1 MRVFKHS
8 TILCWLFLFAISP
21 SVSAQSFYAI
31 DFIENKGQWDGDF
44 QFKAIHG
51 SSTIFFNK
59 KGYVVNKLE
68 EEGYRNLMHNNLSIF
83 SKITQADSIEIEGK
97 NAAQHLHQSAIK
109 SHSYE
114 VAFVGAN
121 QTVNFQPG
129 KVSPDLAN
137 YFLGGDPRKW
147 KTGVRSF
154 YDITREAI
162 YDGIDMR
169 FYSSSNGG
177 LKYDLIVSPQT
188 DPSIIQLKY
197 DGVDHVK
204 IKSGA
209 LLISTSVGEVKEL
222 EPYAYQIIDGR
233 RVEVKCSYTVSKN
246 IVGYKLGAY
255 NKNYQLVID
264 PTLEFSTYTGSKSN
278 NWGFS
283 AAPGPDGSLYAGG
296 IVFGSE
302 YPLSLGALQTTFK
315 GGTGQSFGQNS
326 SIGGVDIG
334 LTRFSND
341 GKQRIFSTYIG
352 GSGDEYPHSI
362 IVDGS
367 GNAVVQGRT
376 SSKDR
381 DFPYPVGASGTL
393 QLGPLGG
400 ASDIYVIKVS
410 ADGKVVMGSILI
422 GGSEMDGANTN
433 AQISVS
439 PSTLVYNYGDHS
451 RSEVI
456 LDKND
461 NVLIATSTQ
470 SDDFP
475 VFPAGNSRFGGVQ
488 DGVVIK
494 LTPNLSSVIFSRYLG
509 GSKDDAAFVLSI
521 NPVTNDIYVAGPT
534 VSADFPGDKTGVE
547 SPNFLGAVDGFIS
560 IIGPTGQL
568 KKTTFQGTAST
579 DFIYGIQFDK
589 FGNPYT
595 MGITLGKW
603 QKRNALY
610 GNENAKQFIA
620 KMDPGLTSFTYTT
633 AFGTS
638 AAKPNISPV
647 AFLVDRCENIYVS
660 GWGGKLNL
668 CDPGPYDA
676 QTVGPLGMDVT
687 PDAIQKYTDNKDFY
701 FIVIEKNA
709 DKLLYGSFWGQ
720 SGGEVDHVDGG
731 TSRFD
736 SRGAIYMS
744 ICANCFGNNACPRTG
759 TNPGDPITKN
769 MIITPGAVASSNAA
783 LPGGCNLAAVKIN
796 FSFDGVDNGI
806 KSAINGV
813 FDTSGCSPLTV
824 KFYDTIAMAK
834 TYIWNFGDGSKIDTT
849 SIPEIIHNY
858 NVAKD
863 SSFRIKLISID
874 ENRCITRDSSFM
886 QIKVG
891 INEVEMKAAA
901 VRVGDCSS
909 GTFTLQNLSVSKQGK
924 PFGAKSFVWI
934 YDDKTKPDTTA
945 QQSINHTF
953 SPGLHRVWLKL
964 IDVGFC
970 NQFDSIPLDI
980 YVFSTIKA
988 DFKLSKDTIC
998 IGEKV
1003 GITNNSVGGV
1013 SFLWSFSNGQT
1024 SNAYSPPDQTYS
1036 TTGVKSIKLVVR
1048 ENSPGCNIADS
1059 STKILVVLSAPDAR
1073 FDFSP
1078 KPSIE
1083 NTPFSFIN
1091 QSTGAIRYTW
1101 NFGDGATS
1109 TLVQPIHQY
1118 SKSFTFD
1125 VTLTA
1130 FNSFGCS
1137 TSFMLPV
1144 QPIVTELLEIP
1155 NAFTPNNDGKND
1167 IFLPKIFGIDD
1178 MNLKIYNRFGQLVF
1192 ESYNPSFGW
1201 DGKFQGLP
1209 QPMDVYA
1216 FTLIVK
1222 FADGRTESKK
1232 GSVTLIR

>member
-1 MRVFKHS
+1 MFKHS
-8 TILCWLFLFAISP
+8 TILCWFFLIAFSP
-21 SVSAQSFYAI
+21 VASAQTFYSI
-31 DFIENKGQWDGDF
+31 DFIENKGQWKGDF
-44 QFKAIHG
+44 EFKAIQG
-51 SSTIFFNK
+51 SSTVFFNK
-59 KGYVVNKLE
+59 KGYVVHKLE
-68 EEGYRNLMHNNLSIF
+68 EEAHRNLMHNNVSIF
-83 SKITQADSIEIEGK
+83 SKLTKADTIEVAGK
-97 NAAQHLHQSAIK
+97 RAMQEVYTSTIK
-109 SHSYE
+109 SHSYQ
-114 VAFVGAN
+114 VSFVGGS
-121 QTVNFQPG
+121 QETRYHLG
-129 KVSPDLAN
+129 KASPDVSN
-137 YFLGGDPRKW
+137 YFLGGDPSKW

-154 YDITREAI
+154 YDITRESI
-162 YDGIDMR
+162 YDGVDMR
-169 FYSSSNGG
+169 FYASSNGG
-177 LKYDLIVSPQT
+177 MKYDLMLSPQT

-197 DGVDHVK
+197 EGVDNLK

-209 LLISTSVGEVKEL
+209 LVISTSVGEVKEL
-222 EPYAYQIIDGR
+222 EPYAYQIIDGKR
-233 RVEVKCSYTVSKN
+233 IEVKCNYTLSKN

-255 NKNYQLVID
+255 NSNYQLIID

-302 YPLSLGALQTTFK
+302 YPLSLGALQTTFR
-315 GGTGQSFGQNS
+315 GGTGQTFGPNS

-334 LTRFSND
+334 LTRFSSD

-352 GSGDEYPHSI
+352 GNGDEYPHSI

-367 GNAVVQGRT
+367 GNAVIQGRT
-376 SSKDR
+376 TSKDR
-381 DFPYPVGASGTL
+381 DFPFPIGASGTL
-393 QLGPLGG
+393 KFGPLGG
-400 ASDIYVIKVS
+400 ASDIYVIKIS
-410 ADGKVVMGSILI
+410 ADGKTVIGSVLI
-422 GGSEMDGANTN
+422 GGTEMDGANTN

-461 NVLIATSTQ
+461 NILIATSTQ

-475 VFPAGNSRFGGVQ
+475 VFPVGSSRFGGVQ

-494 LTPNLSSVIFSRYLG
+494 LTANLSNVIFSRYLG

-521 NPVTNDIYVAGPT
+521 NPVTDDIYVAGPT
-534 VSADFPGDKTGVE
+534 VSADFPGDKNGVE

-560 IIGPTGQL
+560 IIGPTGVL
-568 KKTTFQGTAST
+568 KKTTFQGTPST

-589 FGNPYT
+589 SGNPYT
-595 MGITLGKW
+595 MGITLGRW
-603 QKRNALY
+603 QKFNATY

-620 KMDPGLTSFTYTT
+620 KMDPGLTRFLYTT

-638 AAKPNISPV
+638 SAKPNISPV
-647 AFLVDRCENIYVS
+647 AFLIDRCENIYVS
-660 GWGGKLNL
+660 GWGGKMNL

-676 QTVGPLGMDVT
+676 QTVGPLGMDIT

-709 DKLLYGSFWGQ
+709 NKLLYGSFWGQ

-744 ICANCFGNNACPRTG
+744 ICANCFGNNACPRNG
-759 TNPGDPITKN
+759 SNPGDPITKN

-783 LPGGCNLAAVKIN
+783 LPSGCNLAAVKIN

-824 KFYDTIAMAK
+824 NFYDTIAMAK
-834 TYIWNFGDGSKIDTT
+834 TYIWDFGDGSKVDTT
-849 SIPEIIHNY
+849 AVPEISHSY
-858 NVAKD
+858 NVLRD
-863 SSFRIKLISID
+863 TSFRVKLISID

-891 INEVEMKAAA
+891 INEVQMNAAA
-901 VRVGDCSS
+901 VRVGDCTS

-924 PFGAKSFVWI
+924 PFAAKSFVWI
-934 YDDKTKPDTTA
+934 YDDKTKPDTTNL
-945 QQSINHTF
+945 QSVNHTF
-953 SPGLHRVWLKL
+953 TPGLHRVWLKL

-970 NQFDSIPLDI
+970 NQYDSIPLDI

-988 DFKLSKDTIC
+988 AFKLSKDTIC
-998 IGEKV
+998 VGEKIS
-1003 GITNNSVGGV
+1003 ITNNSVGGTN
-1013 SFLWSFSNGQT
+1013 FSWDFNNGQT
-1024 SNAYSPPDQTYS
+1024 SNVYSPIDQTYS
-1036 TTGVKSIKLVVR
+1036 TAGFKTIKLVVS
-1048 ENSPGCNIADS
+1048 ENSPGCNISDNI
-1059 STKILVVLSAPDAR
+1059 TKTLLVLSAPDAR

-1091 QSTGAIRYTW
+1091 QSTGASRYSW
-1101 NFGDGATS
+1101 NFGDGVTS
-1109 TLVQPIHQY
+1109 TLTQPIHQY

-1125 VTLTA
+1125 VLLTA
-1130 FNSFGCS
+1130 YNSFGCS
-1137 TSFMLPV
+1137 AVYTLPV
-1144 QPIVTELLEIP
+1144 SPIVTELLEIP
-1155 NAFTPNNDGKND
+1155 NAFTPNDDGKND
-1167 IFLPKIFGIDD
+1167 VFLPKIFGIDD

-1201 DGKFQGLP
+1201 DGKFQGAP
-1209 QPMDVYA
+1209 QPIDVYA
-1216 FTLIVK
+1216 YTLIVK
-1222 FADGRTESKK
+1222 FADGRTESRK

>member
-1 MRVFKHS
+1 MFKHS
-8 TILCWLFLFAISP
+8 TILCWFFLIAFSP
-21 SVSAQSFYAI
+21 VASAQTFYSI
-31 DFIENKGQWDGDF
+31 DFIENKGQWKGDF
-44 QFKAIHG
+44 EFKAIQG
-51 SSTIFFNK
+51 SSTVFFNK
-59 KGYVVNKLE
+59 EGYVVHKLE
-68 EEGYRNLMHNNLSIF
+68 EEAHRNLMHNNVSIF
-83 SKITQADSIEIEGK
+83 SKLTKADTIEVAGK
-97 NAAQHLHQSAIK
+97 RAMQEVYTSTIK
-109 SHSYE
+109 SHSYQ
-114 VAFVGAN
+114 VSFVGGS
-121 QTVNFQPG
+121 QETRYHLG
-129 KVSPDLAN
+129 KASPDVSN
-137 YFLGGDPRKW
+137 YFLGGDPSKW
-147 KTGVRSF
+147 KTAVRSF
-154 YDITREAI
+154 YDITRESI
-162 YDGIDMR
+162 YDGVDMR
-169 FYSSSNGG
+169 FYASSNGG
-177 LKYDLIVSPQT
+177 MKYDLMLSPQT

-197 DGVDHVK
+197 EGVDNLK

-209 LLISTSVGEVKEL
+209 LVISTSVGEVKEL
-222 EPYAYQIIDGR
+222 EPYAYQIIDGKR
-233 RVEVKCSYTVSKN
+233 IEVKCNYTLSKN

-255 NKNYQLVID
+255 NSNYQLIID

-302 YPLSLGALQTTFK
+302 YPLSLGALQTTFR
-315 GGTGQSFGQNS
+315 GGTGQTFGPNS

-334 LTRFSND
+334 LTRFSSD

-352 GSGDEYPHSI
+352 GNGDEYPHSI

-367 GNAVVQGRT
+367 GNAVIQGRT
-376 SSKDR
+376 TSKDR
-381 DFPYPVGASGTL
+381 DFPFPIGASGTL
-393 QLGPLGG
+393 KFGPLGG
-400 ASDIYVIKVS
+400 ASDIYVIKIS
-410 ADGKVVMGSILI
+410 ADGKTVIGSVLI
-422 GGSEMDGANTN
+422 GGTEMDGANTN

-461 NVLIATSTQ
+461 NILIATSTQ

-475 VFPAGNSRFGGVQ
+475 VFPVGSSRFGGVQ

-494 LTPNLSSVIFSRYLG
+494 LTANLSNVIFSRYLG

-521 NPVTNDIYVAGPT
+521 NPVTDDIYVAGPT
-534 VSADFPGDKTGVE
+534 VSADFPGDKNGVE

-560 IIGPTGQL
+560 IIGPTGVL
-568 KKTTFQGTAST
+568 KKTTFQGTPST

-589 FGNPYT
+589 SGNPYT
-595 MGITLGKW
+595 MGITLGRW
-603 QKRNALY
+603 QKFNATY

-620 KMDPGLTSFTYTT
+620 KMDPGLTRFLYTT

-638 AAKPNISPV
+638 SAKPNISPV

-660 GWGGKLNL
+660 GWGGKMNL

-676 QTVGPLGMDVT
+676 QTVGPLGMDIT

-709 DKLLYGSFWGQ
+709 NKLLYGSFWGQ

-744 ICANCFGNNACPRTG
+744 ICANCFGNNACPRNG
-759 TNPGDPITKN
+759 SNPGDPITKN

-783 LPGGCNLAAVKIN
+783 LPSGCNLAAVKIN

-824 KFYDTIAMAK
+824 NFYDTIAMAK
-834 TYIWNFGDGSKIDTT
+834 TYIWDFGDGSKVDTT
-849 SIPEIIHNY
+849 AVPEISHSY
-858 NVAKD
+858 NVLRD
-863 SSFRIKLISID
+863 TSFRVKLISID

-891 INEVEMKAAA
+891 INEVQMNAAA
-901 VRVGDCSS
+901 VRVGDCTS

-924 PFGAKSFVWI
+924 PFAAKSFVWI
-934 YDDKTKPDTTA
+934 YDDKTKPDTTNL
-945 QQSINHTF
+945 QSVNHTF
-953 SPGLHRVWLKL
+953 TPGLHRVWLKL

-970 NQFDSIPLDI
+970 NQYDSIPLDI

-988 DFKLSKDTIC
+988 AFKLSKDTIC
-998 IGEKV
+998 VGEKIS
-1003 GITNNSVGGV
+1003 ITNNSVGGTN
-1013 SFLWSFSNGQT
+1013 FSWDFNNGQT
-1024 SNAYSPPDQTYS
+1024 SNVYSPIDQTYS
-1036 TTGVKSIKLVVR
+1036 TAGVKTIKLVVS
-1048 ENSPGCNIADS
+1048 ENSPGCNISDNI
-1059 STKILVVLSAPDAR
+1059 TKTLVVLSAPDAR

-1091 QSTGAIRYTW
+1091 QSTGASRYSW
-1101 NFGDGATS
+1101 NFGDGVTS
-1109 TLVQPIHQY
+1109 TLTQPIHQY

-1125 VTLTA
+1125 VSLTA
-1130 FNSFGCS
+1130 YNSFGCS
-1137 TSFMLPV
+1137 AVYTLPV
-1144 QPIVTELLEIP
+1144 SPIVTELLEIP
-1155 NAFTPNNDGKND
+1155 NAFTPNDDGKND
-1167 IFLPKIFGIDD
+1167 VFLPKIFGIDD

-1201 DGKFQGLP
+1201 DGKFQGAP
-1209 QPMDVYA
+1209 QPIDVYA
-1216 FTLIVK
+1216 YTLIVK
-1222 FADGRTESKK
+1222 FADGRTESRK

>member
-1 MRVFKHS
+1 MFKHS
-8 TILCWLFLFAISP
+8 TILCWFFLIAFSP
-21 SVSAQSFYAI
+21 VASAQTFYSI
-31 DFIENKGQWDGDF
+31 DFIENKGQWKGDF
-44 QFKAIHG
+44 EFKAIQG
-51 SSTIFFNK
+51 SSTVFFNK
-59 KGYVVNKLE
+59 KGYVVHKLE
-68 EEGYRNLMHNNLSIF
+68 EEAHRNLMHNNVSIF
-83 SKITQADSIEIEGK
+83 SKLTKADTIEVAGK
-97 NAAQHLHQSAIK
+97 RAMQEVYTSTIK
-109 SHSYE
+109 SHSYQ
-114 VAFVGAN
+114 VSFVGGS
-121 QTVNFQPG
+121 QETRYHLG
-129 KVSPDLAN
+129 KASPDVSN
-137 YFLGGDPRKW
+137 YFLGGDPSKW

-154 YDITREAI
+154 YDITRESI
-162 YDGIDMR
+162 YDGVDMR
-169 FYSSSNGG
+169 FYASSNGG
-177 LKYDLIVSPQT
+177 MKYDLMLSPQT

-197 DGVDHVK
+197 EGVDNLK

-209 LLISTSVGEVKEL
+209 LVISTSVGEVKEL
-222 EPYAYQIIDGR
+222 EPYAYQIIDGKR
-233 RVEVKCSYTVSKN
+233 IEVKCNYTLSKN

-255 NKNYQLVID
+255 NSNYQLIID

-302 YPLSLGALQTTFK
+302 YPLSLGALQTTFR
-315 GGTGQSFGQNS
+315 GGTGQTFGPNS

-334 LTRFSND
+334 LTRFSSD

-352 GSGDEYPHSI
+352 GNGDEYPHSI

-367 GNAVVQGRT
+367 GNAVIQGRT
-376 SSKDR
+376 TSKDR
-381 DFPYPVGASGTL
+381 DFPFPIGASGTL
-393 QLGPLGG
+393 KFGPLGG
-400 ASDIYVIKVS
+400 ASDIYVIKIS
-410 ADGKVVMGSILI
+410 ADGKTVIGSVLI
-422 GGSEMDGANTN
+422 GGTEMDGANTN

-461 NVLIATSTQ
+461 NILIATSTQ

-475 VFPAGNSRFGGVQ
+475 VFPVGSSRFGGVQ

-494 LTPNLSSVIFSRYLG
+494 LTANLSNVIFSRYLG

-521 NPVTNDIYVAGPT
+521 NPVTDDIYVAGPT
-534 VSADFPGDKTGVE
+534 VSADFPGDKNGVE

-560 IIGPTGQL
+560 IIGPTGVL
-568 KKTTFQGTAST
+568 KKTTFQGTPST

-589 FGNPYT
+589 SGFPYT
-595 MGITLGKW
+595 MGITLGRW
-603 QKRNALY
+603 QKFNATY

-620 KMDPGLTSFTYTT
+620 KMDPGLTRFLYTT

-638 AAKPNISPV
+638 SAKPNISPV

-660 GWGGKLNL
+660 GWGGKMNL

-676 QTVGPLGMDVT
+676 QTVGPLGMDIT

-709 DKLLYGSFWGQ
+709 NKLLYGSFWGQ

-744 ICANCFGNNACPRTG
+744 ICANCFGNNACPRNG
-759 TNPGDPITKN
+759 SNPGDPITKN

-783 LPGGCNLAAVKIN
+783 LPSGCNLAAVKIN

-824 KFYDTIAMAK
+824 NFYDTIAMAK
-834 TYIWNFGDGSKIDTT
+834 TYIWDFGDGSKVDTT
-849 SIPEIIHNY
+849 AVPEISHSY
-858 NVAKD
+858 NVLRD
-863 SSFRIKLISID
+863 TSFRVKLISID

-891 INEVEMKAAA
+891 INEVQMNAAA
-901 VRVGDCSS
+901 VRVGDCTS

-924 PFGAKSFVWI
+924 PFAAKSFIWI
-934 YDDKTKPDTTA
+934 YDDKTKPDTTNL
-945 QQSINHTF
+945 QSVNHTF
-953 SPGLHRVWLKL
+953 TPGLHRVWLKL

-970 NQFDSIPLDI
+970 NQYDSIPLDI

-988 DFKLSKDTIC
+988 AFKLSKDTIC
-998 IGEKV
+998 VGEKIS
-1003 GITNNSVGGV
+1003 ITNNSVGGTN
-1013 SFLWSFSNGQT
+1013 FSWDFNNGQT
-1024 SNAYSPPDQTYS
+1024 SNVYSPIDQTYS
-1036 TTGVKSIKLVVR
+1036 TAGVKTIKLVVS
-1048 ENSPGCNIADS
+1048 ENSPGCNISDNI
-1059 STKILVVLSAPDAR
+1059 TKTLVVLSAPDAR

-1091 QSTGAIRYTW
+1091 QSTGASRYSW
-1101 NFGDGATS
+1101 NFGDGVTS
-1109 TLVQPIHQY
+1109 TLTQPIHQY
-1118 SKSFTFD
+1118 SKSYTFD
-1125 VTLTA
+1125 VSLTA
-1130 FNSFGCS
+1130 YNSFGCS
-1137 TSFMLPV
+1137 AVYTLPV
-1144 QPIVTELLEIP
+1144 SPIVTELLEIP
-1155 NAFTPNNDGKND
+1155 NAFTPNDDGKND
-1167 IFLPKIFGIDD
+1167 VFLPKIFGIDD

-1201 DGKFQGLP
+1201 DGKFQGAP
-1209 QPMDVYA
+1209 QPIDVYA
-1216 FTLIVK
+1216 YTLIVK
-1222 FADGRTESKK
+1222 FADGRTESRK

>member
-1 MRVFKHS
+1 MFKHS
-8 TILCWLFLFAISP
+8 TILCWFFLIAFSP
-21 SVSAQSFYAI
+21 VASAQTFYSI
-31 DFIENKGQWDGDF
+31 DFIENKGQWKGDF
-44 QFKAIHG
+44 EFKAIQG
-51 SSTIFFNK
+51 SSTVFFNK
-59 KGYVVNKLE
+59 KGYVVHKLE
-68 EEGYRNLMHNNLSIF
+68 EEAHRNLMHNNVSIF
-83 SKITQADSIEIEGK
+83 SKLTKADTIEVAGK
-97 NAAQHLHQSAIK
+97 RAMQEVYTSTIK
-109 SHSYE
+109 SHSYQ
-114 VAFVGAN
+114 VSFVGGS
-121 QTVNFQPG
+121 QETRYHLG
-129 KVSPDLAN
+129 KASPDVSN
-137 YFLGGDPRKW
+137 YFLGGDPSKW

-154 YDITREAI
+154 YDITRESI
-162 YDGIDMR
+162 YDGVDMR
-169 FYSSSNGG
+169 FYASSNGG
-177 LKYDLIVSPQT
+177 MKYDLMLSPQT

-197 DGVDHVK
+197 EGVDNLK

-209 LLISTSVGEVKEL
+209 LVISTSVGEVKEL
-222 EPYAYQIIDGR
+222 EPYAYQIIDGKR
-233 RVEVKCSYTVSKN
+233 IEVKCNYTLSKN

-255 NKNYQLVID
+255 NSNYQLIID

-302 YPLSLGALQTTFK
+302 YPLSLGALQTTFR
-315 GGTGQSFGQNS
+315 GGTGQTFGPNS

-334 LTRFSND
+334 LTRFSSD

-352 GSGDEYPHSI
+352 GNGDEYPHSI

-367 GNAVVQGRT
+367 GNAVIQGRT
-376 SSKDR
+376 TSKDR
-381 DFPYPVGASGTL
+381 DFPFPIGASGTL
-393 QLGPLGG
+393 KFGPLGG
-400 ASDIYVIKVS
+400 ASDIYVIKIS
-410 ADGKVVMGSILI
+410 ADGKTVIGSVLI
-422 GGSEMDGANTN
+422 GGTEMDGANTN

-461 NVLIATSTQ
+461 NILIATSTQ

-475 VFPAGNSRFGGVQ
+475 VFPVGSSRFGGVQ

-494 LTPNLSSVIFSRYLG
+494 LTANLSNVIFSRYLG

-521 NPVTNDIYVAGPT
+521 NPVTDDIYVAGPT
-534 VSADFPGDKTGVE
+534 VSADFPGDKNGVE

-560 IIGPTGQL
+560 IIGPTGVL
-568 KKTTFQGTAST
+568 KKTTFQGTPST

-589 FGNPYT
+589 SGNPYT
-595 MGITLGKW
+595 MGITLGRW
-603 QKRNALY
+603 QKFNATY

-620 KMDPGLTSFTYTT
+620 KMDPGLTRFLYTT

-638 AAKPNISPV
+638 SAKPNISPV
-647 AFLVDRCENIYVS
+647 AFLIDRCENIYVS
-660 GWGGKLNL
+660 GWGGKMNL

-676 QTVGPLGMDVT
+676 QTVGPLGMDIT

-709 DKLLYGSFWGQ
+709 NKLLYGSFWGQ

-744 ICANCFGNNACPRTG
+744 ICANCFGNNACPRNG
-759 TNPGDPITKN
+759 SNPGDPITKN

-783 LPGGCNLAAVKIN
+783 LPSGCNLAAVKIN

-824 KFYDTIAMAK
+824 NFYDTIAMAK
-834 TYIWNFGDGSKIDTT
+834 TYIWDFGDGSKVDTT
-849 SIPEIIHNY
+849 AVPEISHSY
-858 NVAKD
+858 NVLRD
-863 SSFRIKLISID
+863 TSFRVKLISID

-891 INEVEMKAAA
+891 INEVQMNAAA
-901 VRVGDCSS
+901 VRVGDCTS

-924 PFGAKSFVWI
+924 PFAAKSFVWI
-934 YDDKTKPDTTA
+934 YDDKTKPDTTNL
-945 QQSINHTF
+945 QSVNHTF
-953 SPGLHRVWLKL
+953 TPGLHRVWLKL

-970 NQFDSIPLDI
+970 NQYDSIPLDI

-988 DFKLSKDTIC
+988 AFKLSKDTIC
-998 IGEKV
+998 VGEKIS
-1003 GITNNSVGGV
+1003 ITNNSVGGTN
-1013 SFLWSFSNGQT
+1013 FSWDFNNGQT
-1024 SNAYSPPDQTYS
+1024 SNVYSPIDQTYS
-1036 TTGVKSIKLVVR
+1036 TAGVKTIKLVVS
-1048 ENSPGCNIADS
+1048 ENSPGCNISDNI
-1059 STKILVVLSAPDAR
+1059 TKTLVVLSAPDAR

-1091 QSTGAIRYTW
+1091 QSTGASRYSW
-1101 NFGDGATS
+1101 NFGDGVTS
-1109 TLVQPIHQY
+1109 TLTQPIHQY

-1125 VTLTA
+1125 VSLTA
-1130 FNSFGCS
+1130 YNSFGCS
-1137 TSFMLPV
+1137 AVYTLPV
-1144 QPIVTELLEIP
+1144 SPIVTELLEIP
-1155 NAFTPNNDGKND
+1155 NAFTPNDDGKND
-1167 IFLPKIFGIDD
+1167 VFLPKIFGIDD

-1201 DGKFQGLP
+1201 DGKFQGAP
-1209 QPMDVYA
+1209 QPIDVYA
-1216 FTLIVK
+1216 YTLIVK
-1222 FADGRTESKK
+1222 FADGRTESRK

>member
-8 TILCWLFLFAISP
+8 TILCWFFLFAISP
-21 SVSAQSFYAI
+21 FVSAQSFYSI
-31 DFIENKGQWDGDF
+31 DFIENKGQWKGDF

-51 SSTIFFNK
+51 SSTVFFNN
-59 KGYVVNKLE
+59 KGYVVHKLKE
-68 EEGYRNLMHNNLSIF
+68 EVHNLLHNNVSIF
-83 SKITQADSIEIEGK
+83 SKLTKADSIEIANK
-97 NAAQHLHQSAIK
+97 DADQNTNPSTIK
-109 SHSYE
+109 SHSYQ
-114 VAFVGAN
+114 VAFVGGS
-121 QTVNFQPG
+121 QVTRYQMG
-129 KVSPDLAN
+129 KASPDVSN
-137 YFLGGDPRKW
+137 YFLGGDPSKW

-154 YDITREAI
+154 YDITRESV
-162 YDGIDMR
+162 YEGVDMR

-177 LKYDLIVSPQT
+177 MKYDLILSPLT

-197 DGVDHVK
+197 EGVDNIK

-209 LLISTSVGEVKEL
+209 LVISTSVGEVKEL
-222 EPYAYQIIDGR
+222 EPYAYQIIDGKR
-233 RVEVKCSYTVSKN
+233 IEVKCSYTLSKN

-255 NKNYQLVID
+255 NINYQLVID

-302 YPLSLGALQTTFK
+302 YPLSLGALQTTFR
-315 GGTGQSFGQNS
+315 GGTGQSFGPNS

-334 LTRFSND
+334 LTRFSSD

-352 GSGDEYPHSI
+352 GNGDEYPHSI

-367 GNAVVQGRT
+367 GNAVIQGRT
-376 SSKDR
+376 TSKDR
-381 DFPYPVGASGTL
+381 DFPFPIGASGTL
-393 QLGPLGG
+393 KLGPLGG

-410 ADGKVVMGSILI
+410 ADGKTVIGSILI
-422 GGSEMDGANTN
+422 GGTEMDGANTN

-475 VFPAGNSRFGGVQ
+475 VFPFGTSRFGGVQ

-494 LTPNLSSVIFSRYLG
+494 LTPNLSNVIFSRYLG
-509 GSKDDAAFVLSI
+509 GSKADAAFVLSI
-521 NPVTNDIYVAGPT
+521 NPVTDDIYVAGPT
-534 VSADFPGDKTGVE
+534 VSADFPGDKNDVE
-547 SPNFLGAVDGFIS
+547 SPNFLGVVDGFIS
-560 IIGPTGQL
+560 IIGTTGIL

-589 FGNPYT
+589 SGNPYT

-603 QKRNALY
+603 QKFNAAY

-620 KMDPGLTSFTYTT
+620 KMDQGLTKFIYTT

-638 AAKPNISPV
+638 SAKPNISPV

-660 GWGGKLNL
+660 GWGGKMNL
-668 CDPGPYDA
+668 CDPGPYDT
-676 QTVGPLGMDVT
+676 QTVGPLGMDT
-687 PDAIQKYTDNKDFY
+687 TRDAIQKYTDNKDFY

-709 DKLLYGSFWGQ
+709 SKLLYGSFWGQ
-720 SGGEVDHVDGG
+720 SGGNGDHVDGG

-744 ICANCFGNNACPRTG
+744 ICANCFGNNACPRKG
-759 TNPGDPITKN
+759 NNPGDPITRN
-769 MIITPGAVASSNAA
+769 MIITPGVVASSNAA

-813 FDTSGCSPLTV
+813 FDTSGCSPLV
-824 KFYDTIAMAK
+824 VNFYDTIAMAK
-834 TYIWNFGDGSKIDTT
+834 TYIWDFGDGSKVDTT
-849 SIPEIIHNY
+849 TVPEIKHSY
-858 NVAKD
+858 NALKD
-863 SSFRIKLISID
+863 TTFRVKLISVD

-891 INEVEMKAAA
+891 INEVLMNAAA
-901 VRVGDCSS
+901 VRVGDCTS
-909 GTFTLQNLSVSKQGK
+909 GTFTLQNLSESKQGR
-924 PFGAKSFVWI
+924 PFAAKSFVWT
-934 YDDKTKPDTTA
+934 YDDKSKPDTTNL
-945 QQSINHTF
+945 QSVNHTF
-953 SPGLHRVWLKL
+953 TPGLHRVWLKL
-964 IDVGFC
+964 IDIGFC
-970 NQFDSIPLDI
+970 NQYDSIPLDI

-988 DFKLSKDTIC
+988 AFKLSKDTIC
-998 IGEKV
+998 VGEK
-1003 GITNNSVGGV
+1003 ISINNNSVGGV
-1013 SFLWSFSNGQT
+1013 SFSWDFNNGQT
-1024 SNAYSPPDQTYS
+1024 SNVYSPLNQTFT
-1036 TTGVKSIKLVVR
+1036 TTGVKTIKLVVT
-1048 ENSPGCNIADS
+1048 ENSPGCNISDNTAK
-1059 STKILVVLSAPDAR
+1059 TLVVLSAPDAK

-1083 NTPFSFIN
+1083 NTPFSFMN
-1091 QSTGAIRYTW
+1091 QSTGATRYMW
-1101 NFGDGATS
+1101 NFGDGVTS
-1109 TLVQPIHQY
+1109 TLTQPIHQY

-1125 VTLTA
+1125 VSLTA
-1130 FNSFGCS
+1130 YNSFGCS
-1137 TSFMLPV
+1137 AIYKLPV
-1144 QPIVTELLEIP
+1144 SPIVTELLEIP
-1155 NAFTPNNDGKND
+1155 NAFTPNDDGKND

-1201 DGKFQGLP
+1201 DGKFQGAP
-1209 QPMDVYA
+1209 QPIDVYA
-1216 FTLIVK
+1216 YTLIVK
-1222 FADGRTESKK
+1222 FADGRTESRK

>member
-1 MRVFKHS
+1 MFKHS
-8 TILCWLFLFAISP
+8 TILCCFFLIAFSP
-21 SVSAQSFYAI
+21 VASAQTFYSI
-31 DFIENKGQWDGDF
+31 DFIENKGQWKGDF
-44 QFKAIHG
+44 EFKAIQG
-51 SSTIFFNK
+51 SSTVFFNK
-59 KGYVVNKLE
+59 KGYVVHKLE
-68 EEGYRNLMHNNLSIF
+68 EEAYRNLMHNNVSIF
-83 SKITQADSIEIEGK
+83 SKLTKADTIEVAGK
-97 NAAQHLHQSAIK
+97 RAMQEVYTSTIK
-109 SHSYE
+109 SHSYQ
-114 VAFVGAN
+114 VSFVGGS
-121 QTVNFQPG
+121 QETRYHLG
-129 KVSPDLAN
+129 KASPDVSN
-137 YFLGGDPRKW
+137 YFLGGDPSKW
-147 KTGVRSF
+147 KTAVRSF
-154 YDITREAI
+154 YDITRESI
-162 YDGIDMR
+162 YDGVDMR
-169 FYSSSNGG
+169 FYASSNGG
-177 LKYDLIVSPQT
+177 MKYDLILSPQT

-197 DGVDHVK
+197 EGVDNLK

-209 LLISTSVGEVKEL
+209 LVISTSVGEVKEL
-222 EPYAYQIIDGR
+222 EPYAYQIIDGKR
-233 RVEVKCSYTVSKN
+233 IEVKCNYTLAKN

-255 NKNYQLVID
+255 NSNYQLIID

-302 YPLSLGALQTTFK
+302 YPLSLGALQTTFR
-315 GGTGQSFGQNS
+315 GGTGQTFGPNS

-334 LTRFSND
+334 LTRFSSD

-352 GSGDEYPHSI
+352 GNGDEYPHSI

-367 GNAVVQGRT
+367 GNAVIQGRT
-376 SSKDR
+376 TSKDR
-381 DFPYPVGASGTL
+381 DFPFPIGASGTL
-393 QLGPLGG
+393 KFGPLGG
-400 ASDIYVIKVS
+400 ASDIYVIKIS
-410 ADGKVVMGSILI
+410 ADGKTVIGSVLI
-422 GGSEMDGANTN
+422 GGTEMDGANTN

-461 NVLIATSTQ
+461 NILIATSTQ

-475 VFPAGNSRFGGVQ
+475 VFPVGSSRFGGVQ

-494 LTPNLSSVIFSRYLG
+494 LTANLSNVIFSRYLG

-521 NPVTNDIYVAGPT
+521 NPVTDDIYVAGPT
-534 VSADFPGDKTGVE
+534 VSADFPGDKNGVE

-560 IIGPTGQL
+560 IIGPTGVL
-568 KKTTFQGTAST
+568 KKTTFQGTPST

-589 FGNPYT
+589 SGNPYT
-595 MGITLGKW
+595 MGITLGRW
-603 QKRNALY
+603 QKFNATY

-620 KMDPGLTSFTYTT
+620 KMDPGLTRFLYTT

-638 AAKPNISPV
+638 SAKPNISPV

-660 GWGGKLNL
+660 GWGGKMNL

-676 QTVGPLGMDVT
+676 QTVGPLGMDIT

-709 DKLLYGSFWGQ
+709 NKLLYGSFWGQ

-744 ICANCFGNNACPRTG
+744 ICANCFGNNACPRNG
-759 TNPGDPITKN
+759 SNPGDPITKN

-783 LPGGCNLAAVKIN
+783 LPSGCNLAAVKIN

-824 KFYDTIAMAK
+824 NFYDTIAMAK
-834 TYIWNFGDGSKIDTT
+834 TYIWDFGDGSKVDTT
-849 SIPEIIHNY
+849 AVPEISHSY
-858 NVAKD
+858 NVLRD
-863 SSFRIKLISID
+863 TSFRVKLISID

-891 INEVEMKAAA
+891 INEVQMNAAA
-901 VRVGDCSS
+901 VRVGDCTS

-924 PFGAKSFVWI
+924 PFAAKSFIWI
-934 YDDKTKPDTTA
+934 YDDKTKPDTTNL
-945 QQSINHTF
+945 QSVNHTF
-953 SPGLHRVWLKL
+953 IPGLHRVWLKL

-970 NQFDSIPLDI
+970 NQYDSIPLDI

-988 DFKLSKDTIC
+988 AFKLSKDTIC
-998 IGEKV
+998 VGEKIS
-1003 GITNNSVGGV
+1003 ITNNSVGGTN
-1013 SFLWSFSNGQT
+1013 FSWDFNNGQT
-1024 SNAYSPPDQTYS
+1024 SNVYSPIDQTYS
-1036 TTGVKSIKLVVR
+1036 TAGVKTIKLVVS
-1048 ENSPGCNIADS
+1048 ENSPGCNISDNI
-1059 STKILVVLSAPDAR
+1059 TKTLVVLSAPDAR

-1091 QSTGAIRYTW
+1091 QSTGASRYSW
-1101 NFGDGATS
+1101 NFGDGVTS
-1109 TLVQPIHQY
+1109 TLTQPIHQY

-1125 VTLTA
+1125 VLLTA
-1130 FNSFGCS
+1130 YNSFGCS
-1137 TSFMLPV
+1137 AVYTLPV
-1144 QPIVTELLEIP
+1144 SPIVTELLEIP
-1155 NAFTPNNDGKND
+1155 NAFTPNDDGKND
-1167 IFLPKIFGIDD
+1167 VFLPKIFGIDD

-1201 DGKFQGLP
+1201 DGKFQGAP
-1209 QPMDVYA
+1209 QPIDVYA
-1216 FTLIVK
+1216 YTLIVK
-1222 FADGRTESKK
+1222 FADGRTESRK

>member
-1 MRVFKHS
+1 MFKHS
-8 TILCWLFLFAISP
+8 TILCWFFLIAFSP
-21 SVSAQSFYAI
+21 VASAQTFYSI
-31 DFIENKGQWDGDF
+31 DFIENKGQWKGDF
-44 QFKAIHG
+44 EFKAIQG
-51 SSTIFFNK
+51 SSTVFFNK
-59 KGYVVNKLE
+59 KGYVVHKLE
-68 EEGYRNLMHNNLSIF
+68 EEAHRNLMHNNVSIF
-83 SKITQADSIEIEGK
+83 SKLTKADTIEVAGK
-97 NAAQHLHQSAIK
+97 RAMQEVYTSTIK
-109 SHSYE
+109 SHSYQ
-114 VAFVGAN
+114 VSFVGGS
-121 QTVNFQPG
+121 QETRYHLG
-129 KVSPDLAN
+129 KASPDVSN
-137 YFLGGDPRKW
+137 YFLGGDPSKW

-154 YDITREAI
+154 YDITRESI
-162 YDGIDMR
+162 YDGVDMR
-169 FYSSSNGG
+169 FYASSNGG
-177 LKYDLIVSPQT
+177 MKYDLILSPQT

-197 DGVDHVK
+197 EGVDNLK

-209 LLISTSVGEVKEL
+209 LVISTSVGEVKEL
-222 EPYAYQIIDGR
+222 EPYAYQIIDGKR
-233 RVEVKCSYTVSKN
+233 IEVKCNYTLSKN

-255 NKNYQLVID
+255 NSNYQLIID

-302 YPLSLGALQTTFK
+302 YPLSLGALQTTFR
-315 GGTGQSFGQNS
+315 GGTGQTFGPNS

-334 LTRFSND
+334 LTRFSSD

-352 GSGDEYPHSI
+352 GNGDEYPHSI

-367 GNAVVQGRT
+367 GNAVIQGRT
-376 SSKDR
+376 TSKDR
-381 DFPYPVGASGTL
+381 DFPFPIGASGTL
-393 QLGPLGG
+393 KFGPLGG
-400 ASDIYVIKVS
+400 ASDIYVIKIS
-410 ADGKVVMGSILI
+410 ADGKTVIGSVLI
-422 GGSEMDGANTN
+422 GGTEMDGANTN

-461 NVLIATSTQ
+461 NILIATSTQ

-475 VFPAGNSRFGGVQ
+475 VFPVGSSRFGGVQ

-494 LTPNLSSVIFSRYLG
+494 LTANLSNVIFSRYLG

-521 NPVTNDIYVAGPT
+521 NPVTDDIYVAGPT
-534 VSADFPGDKTGVE
+534 VSADFPGDKNGVE

-560 IIGPTGQL
+560 IIGPTGVL
-568 KKTTFQGTAST
+568 KKTTFQGTPST

-589 FGNPYT
+589 SGNPYT
-595 MGITLGKW
+595 MGITLGRW
-603 QKRNALY
+603 QKFNATY

-620 KMDPGLTSFTYTT
+620 KMDPGLTRFLYTT

-638 AAKPNISPV
+638 SAKPNISPV
-647 AFLVDRCENIYVS
+647 AFLIDRCENIYVS
-660 GWGGKLNL
+660 GWGGKMNL

-676 QTVGPLGMDVT
+676 QTVGPLGMDIT

-709 DKLLYGSFWGQ
+709 NKLLYGSFWGQ

-744 ICANCFGNNACPRTG
+744 ICANCFGNNACPRNG
-759 TNPGDPITKN
+759 SNPGDPITKN

-783 LPGGCNLAAVKIN
+783 LPSGCNLAAVKIN

-824 KFYDTIAMAK
+824 NFYDTIAMAK
-834 TYIWNFGDGSKIDTT
+834 TYIWDFGDGSKVDTT
-849 SIPEIIHNY
+849 AVPEISHSY
-858 NVAKD
+858 NVLRD
-863 SSFRIKLISID
+863 TSFRVKLISID

-891 INEVEMKAAA
+891 INEVQMNAAA
-901 VRVGDCSS
+901 VRVGDCTS

-924 PFGAKSFVWI
+924 PFAAKSFVWI
-934 YDDKTKPDTTA
+934 YDDKTKPDTTNL
-945 QQSINHTF
+945 QSVNHTF
-953 SPGLHRVWLKL
+953 TPGLHRVWLKL

-970 NQFDSIPLDI
+970 NQYDSIPLDI

-988 DFKLSKDTIC
+988 AFKLSKDTIC
-998 IGEKV
+998 VGEKIS
-1003 GITNNSVGGV
+1003 ITNNSVGGTN
-1013 SFLWSFSNGQT
+1013 FSWDFNNGQT
-1024 SNAYSPPDQTYS
+1024 SNVYSPIDQTYS
-1036 TTGVKSIKLVVR
+1036 TAGFKTIKLVVS
-1048 ENSPGCNIADS
+1048 ENSPGCNISDNI
-1059 STKILVVLSAPDAR
+1059 TKTLLVLSAPDAR

-1091 QSTGAIRYTW
+1091 QSTGASRYSW
-1101 NFGDGATS
+1101 NFGDGVTS
-1109 TLVQPIHQY
+1109 TLTQPIHQY

-1125 VTLTA
+1125 VLLTA
-1130 FNSFGCS
+1130 YNSFGCS
-1137 TSFMLPV
+1137 AVYTLPV
-1144 QPIVTELLEIP
+1144 SPIVTELLEIP
-1155 NAFTPNNDGKND
+1155 NAFTPNDDGKND
-1167 IFLPKIFGIDD
+1167 VFLPKIFGIDD

-1201 DGKFQGLP
+1201 DGKFQGAP
-1209 QPMDVYA
+1209 QPIDVYA
-1216 FTLIVK
+1216 YTLIVK
-1222 FADGRTESKK
+1222 FADGRTESRK

>member
-1 MRVFKHS
+1 MFKHS
-8 TILCWLFLFAISP
+8 TILCWFFLIAFSP
-21 SVSAQSFYAI
+21 VASAQTFYSI
-31 DFIENKGQWDGDF
+31 DFIENKGQWKGDF
-44 QFKAIHG
+44 EFKAIQG
-51 SSTIFFNK
+51 SSTVFFNK
-59 KGYVVNKLE
+59 KGYVVHKLE
-68 EEGYRNLMHNNLSIF
+68 EEAHRNLMHNNVSIF
-83 SKITQADSIEIEGK
+83 SKLTKADTIEVAGK
-97 NAAQHLHQSAIK
+97 RAMQEVYTSTIK
-109 SHSYE
+109 SHSYQ
-114 VAFVGAN
+114 VSFVGGS
-121 QTVNFQPG
+121 QETRYHLG
-129 KVSPDLAN
+129 KASPDVSN
-137 YFLGGDPRKW
+137 YFLGGDPSKW

-154 YDITREAI
+154 YDITRESI
-162 YDGIDMR
+162 YDGVDMR
-169 FYSSSNGG
+169 FYASSNGG
-177 LKYDLIVSPQT
+177 MKYDLMLSPQT

-197 DGVDHVK
+197 EGVDNLK

-209 LLISTSVGEVKEL
+209 LVISTSVGEVKEL
-222 EPYAYQIIDGR
+222 EPYAYQIIDGKR
-233 RVEVKCSYTVSKN
+233 IEVKCNYTLSKN

-255 NKNYQLVID
+255 NSNYQLIID

-302 YPLSLGALQTTFK
+302 YPLSLGALQTTFR
-315 GGTGQSFGQNS
+315 GGTGQTFGPNS

-334 LTRFSND
+334 LTRFSSD

-352 GSGDEYPHSI
+352 GNGDEYPHSI

-367 GNAVVQGRT
+367 GNAVIQGRT
-376 SSKDR
+376 TSKDR
-381 DFPYPVGASGTL
+381 DFPFPIGASGTL
-393 QLGPLGG
+393 KFGPLGG
-400 ASDIYVIKVS
+400 ASDIYVIKIS
-410 ADGKVVMGSILI
+410 ADGKTVIGSVLI
-422 GGSEMDGANTN
+422 GGTEMDGANTN

-461 NVLIATSTQ
+461 NILIATSTQ

-475 VFPAGNSRFGGVQ
+475 VFPVGSSRFGGVQ

-494 LTPNLSSVIFSRYLG
+494 LTANLSNVIFSRYLG

-521 NPVTNDIYVAGPT
+521 NPVTDDIYVAGPT
-534 VSADFPGDKTGVE
+534 VSADFPGDKNGVE

-560 IIGPTGQL
+560 IIGPTGVL
-568 KKTTFQGTAST
+568 KKTTFQGTPST

-589 FGNPYT
+589 SGFPYT
-595 MGITLGKW
+595 MGITLGRW
-603 QKRNALY
+603 QKFNATY

-620 KMDPGLTSFTYTT
+620 KMDPGLTRFLYTT

-638 AAKPNISPV
+638 SAKPNISPV

-660 GWGGKLNL
+660 GWGGKMNL

-676 QTVGPLGMDVT
+676 QTVGPLGMDIT

-709 DKLLYGSFWGQ
+709 NKLLYGSFWGQ

-744 ICANCFGNNACPRTG
+744 ICANCFGNNACPRNG
-759 TNPGDPITKN
+759 SNPGDPITKN

-783 LPGGCNLAAVKIN
+783 LPSGCNLAAVKIN

-824 KFYDTIAMAK
+824 NFYDTIAMAK
-834 TYIWNFGDGSKIDTT
+834 TYIWDFGDGSKVDTT
-849 SIPEIIHNY
+849 AVPEISHSY
-858 NVAKD
+858 NVLRD
-863 SSFRIKLISID
+863 TSFRVKLISID

-891 INEVEMKAAA
+891 INEVQMNAAA
-901 VRVGDCSS
+901 VRVGDCTS

-924 PFGAKSFVWI
+924 PFAAKSFVWI
-934 YDDKTKPDTTA
+934 YDDKTKPDTTNL
-945 QQSINHTF
+945 QSVNHTF
-953 SPGLHRVWLKL
+953 TPGLHRVWLKL

-970 NQFDSIPLDI
+970 NQYDSIPLDI

-988 DFKLSKDTIC
+988 AFKLSKDTIC
-998 IGEKV
+998 VGEKIS
-1003 GITNNSVGGV
+1003 ITNNSVGGTN
-1013 SFLWSFSNGQT
+1013 FSWDFNNGQT
-1024 SNAYSPPDQTYS
+1024 SNVYSPIDQTYS
-1036 TTGVKSIKLVVR
+1036 TAGVKTIKLVVS
-1048 ENSPGCNIADS
+1048 ENSPGCNISDNI
-1059 STKILVVLSAPDAR
+1059 TKTLVVLSAPDAR

-1091 QSTGAIRYTW
+1091 QSTGASRYSW
-1101 NFGDGATS
+1101 NFGDGVTS
-1109 TLVQPIHQY
+1109 TLTQPIHQY

-1125 VTLTA
+1125 VSLTA
-1130 FNSFGCS
+1130 YNSFGCS
-1137 TSFMLPV
+1137 AVYTLPV
-1144 QPIVTELLEIP
+1144 SPIVTELLEIP
-1155 NAFTPNNDGKND
+1155 NAFTPNDDGKND
-1167 IFLPKIFGIDD
+1167 VFLPKIFGIDD

-1201 DGKFQGLP
+1201 DGKFQGAP
-1209 QPMDVYA
+1209 QPIDVYA
-1216 FTLIVK
+1216 YTLIVK
-1222 FADGRTESKK
+1222 FADGRTESRK

>member
-8 TILCWLFLFAISP
+8 TILCWFFLFAISP
-21 SVSAQSFYAI
+21 FVSAQSFYSI
-31 DFIENKGQWDGDF
+31 DFIENKGQWKGDF

-51 SSTIFFNK
+51 SSTVFFNN
-59 KGYVVNKLE
+59 KGYVVHKLE
-68 EEGYRNLMHNNLSIF
+68 EEAHRNLMHNNVSIF
-83 SKITQADSIEIEGK
+83 SKLTKADSIEIVNKDAEQ
-97 NAAQHLHQSAIK
+97 NTNPSTIK
-109 SHSYE
+109 SHSYQ
-114 VAFVGAN
+114 VAFVGGS
-121 QTVNFQPG
+121 QVTRYQMG
-129 KVSPDLAN
+129 KASPDVSN
-137 YFLGGDPRKW
+137 YFLGGDPSKW

-154 YDITREAI
+154 YDITRESV
-162 YDGIDMR
+162 YEGVDMR

-177 LKYDLIVSPQT
+177 MKYDLILSPLT

-197 DGVDHVK
+197 EGVDNIK

-209 LLISTSVGEVKEL
+209 LVISTSVGEVKEL
-222 EPYAYQIIDGR
+222 EPYAYQIIDGKR
-233 RVEVKCSYTVSKN
+233 IEVKCSYTLSKN

-255 NKNYQLVID
+255 NINYQLVID

-302 YPLSLGALQTTFK
+302 YPLSLGALQTTFR
-315 GGTGQSFGQNS
+315 GGTGQSFGPNS

-334 LTRFSND
+334 LTRFSSD

-352 GSGDEYPHSI
+352 GNGDEYPHSI

-367 GNAVVQGRT
+367 GNAVIQGRT
-376 SSKDR
+376 TSKDR
-381 DFPYPVGASGTL
+381 DFPFPIGASGTL
-393 QLGPLGG
+393 KLGPLGG

-410 ADGKVVMGSILI
+410 ADGKTVIGSILI
-422 GGSEMDGANTN
+422 GGTEMDGANTN

-475 VFPAGNSRFGGVQ
+475 VFPFGTSRFGGVQ

-494 LTPNLSSVIFSRYLG
+494 LTPNLSNVIFSRYLG

-521 NPVTNDIYVAGPT
+521 NPVTDDIYVAGPT
-534 VSADFPGDKTGVE
+534 VSADFPGDKNGVE

-560 IIGPTGQL
+560 IIGPTGIL

-589 FGNPYT
+589 SGNPYT

-603 QKRNALY
+603 QKFNAAY

-620 KMDPGLTSFTYTT
+620 KMDQGLTKFIYTT

-638 AAKPNISPV
+638 SAKPNISPV

-660 GWGGKLNL
+660 GWGGKMNL
-668 CDPGPYDA
+668 CDPGPYDP
-676 QTVGPLGMDVT
+676 QTVGPMGMDIT

-709 DKLLYGSFWGQ
+709 SKLLYGSFWGQ

-744 ICANCFGNNACPRTG
+744 ICANCFGNNACPRSG
-759 TNPGDPITKN
+759 NNPGDPITRN
-769 MIITPGAVASSNAA
+769 MIITPGVVASSNAA

-813 FDTSGCSPLTV
+813 FDTSGCSPLV
-824 KFYDTIAMAK
+824 VNFYDTIAMAK
-834 TYIWNFGDGSKIDTT
+834 TYIWDFGDGSKVDTT
-849 SIPEIIHNY
+849 TVPEIKHSY
-858 NVAKD
+858 NVLKD
-863 SSFRIKLISID
+863 TTFRVKLISVD

-891 INEVEMKAAA
+891 INEVIMNAAA
-901 VRVGDCSS
+901 VRVGDCTS
-909 GTFTLQNLSVSKQGK
+909 GTFTLQNLSFSKQGK
-924 PFGAKSFVWI
+924 PFAAKSFVWI
-934 YDDKTKPDTTA
+934 YDDKSKPDTTNL
-945 QQSINHTF
+945 QSVNHTF
-953 SPGLHRVWLKL
+953 TPGLHRVWLKL
-964 IDVGFC
+964 IDIGFC
-970 NQFDSIPLDI
+970 NQYDSIPLDI

-988 DFKLSKDTIC
+988 AFKLSKDTIC
-998 IGEKV
+998 VGEKIS
-1003 GITNNSVGGV
+1003 ITNNSVGGI
-1013 SFLWSFSNGQT
+1013 SFSWDFNNGQT
-1024 SNAYSPPDQTYS
+1024 SNVYSPLDQTFT
-1036 TTGVKSIKLVVR
+1036 TTGVKTIKLVVT
-1048 ENSPGCNIADS
+1048 ENSPGCNISDNTAK
-1059 STKILVVLSAPDAR
+1059 TLFVLSAPDAK

-1091 QSTGAIRYTW
+1091 QSTGATRYMW
-1101 NFGDGATS
+1101 NFGDGVTS
-1109 TLVQPIHQY
+1109 TLTQPIHQY

-1125 VTLTA
+1125 VSLTA
-1130 FNSFGCS
+1130 YNSFGCS
-1137 TSFMLPV
+1137 AVYTLPV
-1144 QPIVTELLEIP
+1144 SPIVTELLEIP
-1155 NAFTPNNDGKND
+1155 NAFTPNDDGKND

-1201 DGKFQGLP
+1201 DGKFQGAP
-1209 QPMDVYA
+1209 QPIDVYA
-1216 FTLIVK
+1216 YTLIVK
-1222 FADGRTESKK
+1222 FADGRTESRK